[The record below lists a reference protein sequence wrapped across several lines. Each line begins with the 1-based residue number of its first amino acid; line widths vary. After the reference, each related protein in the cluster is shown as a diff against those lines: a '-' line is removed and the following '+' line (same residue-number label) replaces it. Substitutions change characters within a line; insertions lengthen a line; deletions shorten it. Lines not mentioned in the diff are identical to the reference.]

1 MDTFLIGKINLIPA
15 SQGLFPIFTQFFY
28 INFQYSTMDY
38 PVLRIWFLV
47 HLPISLYF
55 NNLFCT
61 LWTLLYYYSTFI
73 VAGILSW
80 PNMDFLLATCGS
92 SNCGCDCGWCTWN
105 ATQNWRRIWKR
116 AFGSYVSLCTI
127 FYSSQKYPPPFPVFS
142 SSSITFKSIQYL
154 QSLLHCHYLNCYL
167 FPLF

>member
-1 MDTFLIGKINLIPA
+1 
-15 SQGLFPIFTQFFY
+15 
-28 INFQYSTMDY
+28 MDY

-127 FYSSQKYPPPFPVFS
+127 FYSSQKYPPPPLPRIFLQFHYVQKY
-142 SSSITFKSIQYL
+142 SISPKFT
-154 QSLLHCHYLNCYL
+154 SLSLSKLLPISFVLDLVNL
-167 FPLF
+167 FPIIGLFLSAL